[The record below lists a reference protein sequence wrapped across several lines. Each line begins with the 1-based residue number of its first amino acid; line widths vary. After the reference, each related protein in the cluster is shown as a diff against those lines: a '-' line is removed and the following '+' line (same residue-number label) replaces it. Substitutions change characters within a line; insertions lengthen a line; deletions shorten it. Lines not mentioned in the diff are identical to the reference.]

1 MTGTTRKLTGVIP
14 SRTRPT
20 ILVHEWV
27 TGGGLAGAE
36 LPPSWAAE
44 GRAMRRA
51 IAGDFAAL
59 DEGRASV
66 VVTLDARLEDDPG
79 PWRLERIGPR
89 DDPAYLLGLS
99 SRADFTVVVAPETM
113 GILEGVM
120 RGMQQVGA
128 RCLGSS
134 VDAIARTRDKAG
146 LAEWLAARGID
157 TPPCRRVSPV
167 RGLPPDATYPA
178 VIKPIDGAGTVET
191 YHVQDPESLPAGS
204 REMVV
209 ALMQPYLQG
218 RPMSASYL
226 VDSDRRAWL
235 IGVGEQDIALTD
247 GQFAYRGGRIPAT
260 TRVDEEPLRAA
271 IESVEGLRGFVGVDF
286 IWEDSRR
293 HTTVL
298 EINPRPTTSI
308 VGLTRLLPPGR
319 LAAAWIGA
327 FEPGSTGEALLP
339 GLADLVRA
347 LPPIVFDASGTV
359 IAKGGEA

>member
-1 MTGTTRKLTGVIP
+1 VIP

-44 GRAMRRA
+44 GRAMRLA

-59 DEGRASV
+59 DEGRAFV
-66 VVTLDARLEDDPG
+66 IVTLDARLDDDPG
-79 PWRLERIGPR
+79 PWMVERIDRRAHP
-89 DDPAYLLGLS
+89 DYILGLS
-99 SRADFTVVVAPETM
+99 SGADFTVVVAPETM
-113 GILEGVM
+113 GILEEVM
-120 RGMQQVGA
+120 SAMQRVGA

-134 VDAIARTRDKAG
+134 AEAIARTRDKAG
-146 LAEWLAARGID
+146 FAEWLAARGID
-157 TPPCRRVSPV
+157 TPPSRRVSPV

-191 YHVQDPESLPAGS
+191 YLVQDPESLPGGS

-209 ALMQPYLQG
+209 ALMQPYRKG

-226 VDSDRRAWL
+226 VDSKGRAWL
-235 IGVGEQDIALTD
+235 IGFGEQDIAVTD
-247 GQFAYRGGRIPAT
+247 GQFAYRGGCIPAT
-260 TRVDEEPLRAA
+260 TRVDEEPLRTA
-271 IESVEGLRGFVGVDF
+271 IESVPGLRGFVGVDF
-286 IWEDSRR
+286 IWDESRR

-327 FEPGSTGEALLP
+327 FEPGSVGEALLP
-339 GLADLVRA
+339 GLADFVQA
-347 LPPIVFDASGTV
+347 QPPIEFDASGTV
-359 IAKGGEA
+359 ITEGGAA